1 MLQQTQVA
9 TVRDYYARFLQRFP
23 DVQALAAASSDE
35 VLALWSGLG
44 YYRRARHLHHA
55 AQQVVRDF
63 GGRFPGS
70 AAALQALPGVGRSTA
85 AAIAAFCFGERAAI
99 LDGNVR
105 RVLARTHALGEDL
118 GSAAAQAR
126 LWALAES
133 LLPARGIEAYTQGLM
148 DLGAEV
154 CLPRAPRCDAC
165 PLAAICIAHAQGDP
179 LAYSARPR
187 RARRGA
193 RSSLWLW
200 LQSGAAIWLVPRP
213 AEGIWAGLWS
223 LPEFDSPEA
232 VHAALPA
239 LAARAGAPQAGAA
252 FVHVLTHLDWT
263 LQPLGWQLTERAR
276 RTLQP
281 QLAKRWPEGR
291 WVKIE
296 AALALGIPAP
306 LRRLLLLQRAQR
318 TTCLPRR

>member
-179 LAYSARPR
+179 LAYPARPR

-263 LQPLGWQLTERAR
+263 LQPLAWQLTERAR
-276 RTLQP
+276 RTVQP

-306 LRRLLLLQRAQR
+306 LRRLLLQAQA
-318 TTCLPRR
+318 